1 MSEPITTSQIA
12 VHGTLALFGAVVHA
26 LDAHRK
32 GKSKTISDFLALTVM
47 SSFTGA
53 MFSILGFNFFPDQVY
68 ITSALAGMGG
78 WLGVEGLAV
87 IVDKLKDLIS
97 KK

>member
-1 MSEPITTSQIA
+1 
-12 VHGTLALFGAVVHA
+12 
-26 LDAHRK
+26 
-32 GKSKTISDFLALTVM
+32 M

-87 IVDKLKDLIS
+87 IVDKLKDLIA

>member
-1 MSEPITTSQIA
+1 
-12 VHGTLALFGAVVHA
+12 
-26 LDAHRK
+26 
-32 GKSKTISDFLALTVM
+32 
-47 SSFTGA
+47 
-53 MFSILGFNFFPDQVY
+53 
-68 ITSALAGMGG
+68 LAGMGG